1 MTEDEL
7 KSFLRETRIN
17 LNKIEQESRMDE
29 TEDSIETLSQFFDN
43 IKNKKS
49 KSSKTKKIQPES
61 YNFIPNLGNNKE
73 EENNQNE
80 IKDNEM
86 LELEKAIEHYNI
98 SRTIIN
104 NLMNKK
110 LKDHSQYYWIRKGI
124 EPSLITRLTHKR
136 DGMNTKTII
145 EALKKMKE

>member
-7 KSFLRETRIN
+7 KSFLKERRTN

-61 YNFIPNLGNNKE
+61 YNSITNIGNNKE
-73 EENNQNE
+73 ENIEKGNE
-80 IKDNEM
+80 DMIQ
-86 LELEKAIEHYNI
+86 LEKAIELHNQ
-98 SRTIIN
+98 SRDILN
-104 NLMNKK
+104 NLLDKK
-110 LKDHSQYYWIRKGI
+110 LKEHSQYYWIQKGI
-124 EPSLITRLTHKR
+124 NPFQITKLTHQR
-136 DGMNTKTII
+136 DSLHIRTLMD
-145 EALKKMKE
+145 ALKKMEG